1 MEKYQS
7 LWDQLNEQL
16 LRLYNATDKSYPWPV
31 KNPFG
36 VDRIYFD
43 GWWVFHL
50 LAGEQRIIHRIER
63 PMAIAKIEPEMSEE
77 EKAGLELQKIKNLVN
92 ARLVAMAKNITT
104 TFAGVMFQEIA
115 QEGRTMKGMV
125 YVPEI
130 VDEKMIKW
138 KAIHERFGIPLSAF
152 PELVKTAHP
161 GIYNYWMLK
170 RENEE
175 LKAMLL
181 ARIPIEKD
189 PIVRAFAET
198 PFEERYY
205 GPRHNAWKK

>member
-1 MEKYQS
+1 MEKYQN

-16 LRLYNATDKSYPWPV
+16 LRLYNATNKSYPWPV
-31 KNPFG
+31 KDSFV

-50 LAGEQRIIHRIER
+50 LVSEQRFAYRIEW
-63 PMAIAKIEPEMSEE
+63 PITTAKVKQEMTEE
-77 EKAGLELQKIKNLVN
+77 EKAKIELQQIKNLVN
-92 ARLVAMAKNITT
+92 ARLAAMAKNITS
-104 TFAGVMFQEIA
+104 TFASVMFQEIA

-152 PELVKTAHP
+152 PELVKAAHP

-205 GPRHNAWKK
+205 GPKHNAWKE